1 MAAPT
6 MLQTALWYA
15 DLGYPVFPCAPGRKT
30 PATPHGLLDAT
41 TDVEQ
46 IGRWWTEQP
55 SANVAIRTDGL
66 LVVDVDGA
74 ENPWLHDDAERRAEI
89 AIAPT
94 SQTPRGGRQYFFR
107 QPKGRTWRNTAGR
120 LADHVDT
127 RGNGGYVLV
136 APSIVDGRGYLWAE
150 DRPLAVTPPRLPEP
164 PAWLTTMLDALAAS
178 NSVDTAV
185 DASRANPI
193 PEGQRN
199 ATLARLA
206 GAMRRVGMTRAE
218 LFAALLQ
225 INVDR
230 CTPPLPLR
238 EVERIAAS
246 VARYEPDS
254 ISVALIED
262 HWRQD
267 FAPKPPPGPLSV
279 RTLLRTYTQ
288 LRAPI
293 IHGLLRRGETMN
305 VIAPPK
311 TGKSWLVLGLAMA
324 VASGRRWL
332 DTFETTASD
341 VLIIDNELH
350 LQTLAHRIPQVAEG
364 LSIGLDEIGETI
376 HLHSL
381 RGQLRDIF
389 ALREY
394 FDAIEPGRFGLIVLD
409 AMYRFMPREMDEN
422 DNGTMAGIYNH
433 IDALADRLACS
444 FVLIHH
450 ATKGNQSTK
459 AVTDVGAGAGSQSRA
474 TDTHLV
480 LRPHEEPGAVVL
492 DAAVRS
498 WPPVE
503 PLSLRWTFPIWSPA
517 TELDPTRLRVEK
529 PKRRPSE
536 VADVPRAEQVQ
547 EFVRRFVTAEPQTR
561 STLLQAATG
570 GGLSGRSAQR
580 LLHAA
585 EELGLIHRWSFG
597 SHRPTCFATRAK
609 PAKGGDRDSA

>member
-1 MAAPT
+1 MPSPT
-6 MLQTALWYA
+6 MLQAALWYA
-15 DLGYPVFPCAPGRKT
+15 DLGYAVFPCAPGRKT
-30 PATPHGLLDAT
+30 PATEHGLLDAT

-46 IGRWWTEQP
+46 IGAWWKEQP
-55 SANVAIRTDGL
+55 PANVAIRTDGL
-66 LVVDVDGA
+66 LVVDVDGT
-74 ENPWLHDDAERRAEI
+74 ENPWLKDDDERRGEI
-89 AIAPT
+89 AAAPT

-107 QPKGRTWRNTAGR
+107 QPAGRAWRNTAGR
-120 LADHVDT
+120 LAEHVDT

-136 APSIVDGRGYLWAE
+136 APSVVDGRGYAWAE
-150 DRPLAVTPPRLPEP
+150 ERELTIAPSRLPEP
-164 PAWLTTMLDALAAS
+164 PAWLTELLDALAAT
-178 NSVDTAV
+178 NGADAIG

-206 GAMRRVGMTRAE
+206 GVMRRVGMSQAE
-218 LFAALLQ
+218 IFAALQ
-225 INVDR
+225 QVNADR
-230 CTPPLPLR
+230 CAPPLPLR

-246 VARYEPDS
+246 VARYEPHS
-254 ISVALIED
+254 ISVAVVED
-262 HWRQD
+262 LWRQD

-279 RTLLRTYTQ
+279 RTLLRAYTQ

-293 IHGLLRRGETMN
+293 IQGLLRRGETMN
-305 VIAPPK
+305 IIAPPK

-324 VASGRRWL
+324 VATGRKWL
-332 DTFETTASD
+332 GAFDTVASD

-350 LQTLAHRIPQVAEG
+350 LQTLAHRIPQVAEA
-364 LSIGLDEIGETI
+364 LCIGLDEIAETI

-394 FDAIEPGRFGLIVLD
+394 FDGIEPGRFGLIVLD

-450 ATKGNQSTK
+450 ATKGNQSAK

-492 DAAVRS
+492 EAAVRS

-503 PLSLRWTFPIWSPA
+503 PLALRWTFPIWSPA
-517 TELDPTRLRVEK
+517 VELDPTRLRVEK
-529 PKRRPSE
+529 PKRRPSDA
-536 VADVPRAEQVQ
+536 ADVPRAEQVQ
-547 EFVRRFVTAEPQTR
+547 EFVARFITAEPQTR
-561 STLLQAATG
+561 SKILQAATT
-570 GGLSGRSAQR
+570 GGLSGRVSQR
-580 LLHAA
+580 LLHTA

-597 SHRPTCFATRAK
+597 SHRPTCYATRGK
-609 PAKGGDRDSA
+609 PAKGGDRDDA